1 MAVRGCDFWQPVAS
15 SYACGEATWRVPSLA
30 SPDPRAALSAADL
43 MAYPAVRLFVDRAE
57 AVQPSFSFG
66 SANAAPV
73 AGICARLEGLP
84 LALELAAA
92 CVPALSML
100 ASTSQVTLT
109 AFHLRGASAM
119 KRLLT
124 ASLLAGAVCTLILLA
139 GQRAP
144 SDDTTGGMVI
154 TPSSNVLSPATEALR
169 DGDDVHAR
177 FLGRSA
183 AAPDWARFSA
193 NARAPSR
200 ASSEPHTQGW
210 PPSTV
215 RIVPVVKL
223 DAS

>member
-1 MAVRGCDFWQPVAS
+1 MAGGSGPGAGSRPGAVRRSNCAGAARAHRRSVARHTRDVS
-15 SYACGEATWRVPSLA
+15 RC
-30 SPDPRAALSAADL
+30 PRAAPL
-43 MAYPAVRLFVDRAE
+43 
-57 AVQPSFSFG
+57 
-66 SANAAPV
+66 

-144 SDDTTGGMVI
+144 SDDTTGGM
-154 TPSSNVLSPATEALR
+154 
-169 DGDDVHAR
+169 
-177 FLGRSA
+177 
-183 AAPDWARFSA
+183 
-193 NARAPSR
+193 
-200 ASSEPHTQGW
+200 
-210 PPSTV
+210 
-215 RIVPVVKL
+215 
-223 DAS
+223 